1 MQIYTF
7 YPFVVSSLSADPT
20 ARQHHAD
27 LWFEHDHCH
36 SNHTKLSLW
45 LVVRKQIPYRYDDA
59 ENLVRNES
67 AAENTPCKHFRMLN
81 IFTSIQNQDQR
92 FDLMIIKII
101 YDTNKWVLRVP
112 ILCHSAGVY
121 TEFSTLSVTE
131 NRFEKLAFFLLISII
146 VKFQIT
152 LLQCIRVHY
161 QILL

>member
-1 MQIYTF
+1 
-7 YPFVVSSLSADPT
+7 
-20 ARQHHAD
+20 
-27 LWFEHDHCH
+27 
-36 SNHTKLSLW
+36 
-45 LVVRKQIPYRYDDA
+45 
-59 ENLVRNES
+59 
-67 AAENTPCKHFRMLN
+67 MLN

-131 NRFEKLAFFLLISII
+131 NRFEKLPSFLLISII

-152 LLQCIRVHY
+152 LLECIRVHY
-161 QILL
+161 QILLYISTLLSSCETNKYVCTNIPIIARQLLTTKLFSNKTPQDTYFSYPVELTKHLVIKQD

>member
-1 MQIYTF
+1 
-7 YPFVVSSLSADPT
+7 
-20 ARQHHAD
+20 
-27 LWFEHDHCH
+27 
-36 SNHTKLSLW
+36 
-45 LVVRKQIPYRYDDA
+45 
-59 ENLVRNES
+59 
-67 AAENTPCKHFRMLN
+67 MLN

-146 VKFQIT
+146 VIVTVCKFIFLHYKILLYIST
-152 LLQCIRVHY
+152 LLSSCETNKYVCTNIPIIARQ
-161 QILL
+161 LLTTKLFSNKTPQDTYFSYPVELTKHLVIKQD

>member
-1 MQIYTF
+1 
-7 YPFVVSSLSADPT
+7 
-20 ARQHHAD
+20 
-27 LWFEHDHCH
+27 
-36 SNHTKLSLW
+36 
-45 LVVRKQIPYRYDDA
+45 
-59 ENLVRNES
+59 
-67 AAENTPCKHFRMLN
+67 MLN

-146 VKFQIT
+146 VI
-152 LLQCIRVHY
+152 LDIIRYYYILVHY
-161 QILL
+161 LASVKKIRLHKYSNNCKATSNYKIVLKQNPTGYLFFIPR

>member
-1 MQIYTF
+1 
-7 YPFVVSSLSADPT
+7 
-20 ARQHHAD
+20 
-27 LWFEHDHCH
+27 
-36 SNHTKLSLW
+36 
-45 LVVRKQIPYRYDDA
+45 
-59 ENLVRNES
+59 
-67 AAENTPCKHFRMLN
+67 MLN

-146 VKFQIT
+146 IRT
-152 LLQCIRVHY
+152 LLDIIRYYDILVHY
-161 QILL
+161 LARVKQTNTFAQIFQ